1 MHPEQRR
8 QSPSQRPPTRW
19 LFSLAILMGF
29 WAGATTASAEKQ
41 VGRVPGALFGGRV
54 GPPPPKIETK
64 WDPWLPTGP
73 ERISSARPPLNTRSC
88 SFRRPVCVHYSPGA
102 DAMASQALTALETAW
117 DKAVLANE
125 FPPPLGDA
133 GLGGDSRLDWYL
145 LNSDDD
151 LSDTRERSA
160 LRLEVLADEPLWAD
174 VDRAPGFCVGRGLYP
189 AELERRAVQCV
200 TEASALSLDAAEGA
214 FVRRAVS
221 TQFWWVAGYPTDSD
235 VEAID
240 DAQRNPQ
247 LAVGGQQLSATSE
260 GAALLYEYLDEQHG
274 AGRWGA
280 LGMSLYT
287 LGGGR
292 TRGDG
297 WLYDNEPDTFDVL
310 RHSFDDDPVEVA
322 NMLGD
327 FALARAFLGDRSD
340 GRYFA
345 PLGWVG
351 TFGRVRFD
359 WSFRYTDLPR
369 HVAPWRP
376 LAPTGAAYVLV
387 HLDELPTAPEL
398 GLRATWEIPVSLK
411 WSVTILD
418 TEGKLRKQIA
428 IKYEARATQTERTIV
443 LDAKPGETLLVIGVN
458 QGGVNLSH
466 PFDPDVEP
474 YEPHEYAL
482 YLVNME

>member
-1 MHPEQRR
+1 MHRDRTPTGSSQHPSLRR
-8 QSPSQRPPTRW
+8 ACCFAVLIGSWAWPS
-19 LFSLAILMGF
+19 L
-29 WAGATTASAEKQ
+29 ASAEKPP
-41 VGRVPGALFGGRV
+41 GRVPGALFGGRI
-54 GPPPPKIETK
+54 GPPPPKPEVK

-73 ERISSARPPLNTRSC
+73 ERVGPERPVLQARSC
-88 SFRRPVCVHYSPGA
+88 SFRRPVCVHYAAAS
-102 DAMASQALTALETAW
+102 DASAGVALAALEDAW
-117 DKAVLANE
+117 DKAVLVNQ

-133 GLGGDSRLDWYL
+133 GRGGDSRLDWYL
-145 LNSDDD
+145 LNTDSP
-151 LSDTRERSA
+151 STA
-160 LRLEVLADEPLWAD
+160 QRLEVLADEPVWSSTE
-174 VDRAPGFCVGRGLYP
+174 RAPGFCVGRGLYP

-214 FVRRAVS
+214 FARRAVS

-247 LAVGGQQLSATSE
+247 LAVGGQLLSASSE

-280 LGMSLYT
+280 LGMSLYA

-292 TRGDG
+292 TEGDG

-310 RHSFDDDPVEVA
+310 RHSFDDDPVKVA
-322 NMLGD
+322 DMLAD

-351 TFGRVRFD
+351 SFGRVRFD
-359 WSFRYTDLPR
+359 WSFRYSELPR

-376 LAPTGAAYVLV
+376 VEPTGAAYILV
-387 HLDELPTAPEL
+387 DLDKLPTEPEL
-398 GLRATWEIPVSLK
+398 GLRASWEIPVSFK

-418 TEGKLRKQIA
+418 TEGKLRKQVA
-428 IKYEARATQTERTIV
+428 IKYEARAAQTERTIV
-443 LDAKPGETLLVIGVN
+443 LDAKPGEALLVIGVN

-482 YLVNME
+482 YLVNMD